1 VIATALPYL
10 VLLGSARGDGV
21 KSDES
26 GLASVYSTL
35 SEETAS
41 GQDTSVNDSNCC
53 ASIAAHKLD
62 FDDLTKACLKILSI
76 PEDQP
81 IKEK

>member
-10 VLLGSARGDGV
+10 VLLGSARADGV
-21 KSDES
+21 KSGEC

-35 SEETAS
+35 SEETE
-41 GQDTSVNDSNCC
+41 DTSVNDSNCC
-53 ASIAAHKLD
+53 ASIAAHELD

-81 IKEK
+81 IKEE

>member
-1 VIATALPYL
+1 MGVQQSCGSPIA
-10 VLLGSARGDGV
+10 VLFVGGRIID
-21 KSDES
+21 
-26 GLASVYSTL
+26 L
-35 SEETAS
+35 S
-41 GQDTSVNDSNCC
+41 QV
-53 ASIAAHKLD
+53 AAHELD